1 MDWPHIVTARQFLA
15 TERGAILRDWGG
27 RLPIVLAYPNSYAIG
42 MSSLAVHTL
51 YYGWNALP
59 DVVCERAFAWLDRPP
74 SSRAPLLTL
83 ESQRPVREATVLALS
98 VPFEMDYVNIIA
110 MLRRVPVPVRAQER
124 QEGDPLVI
132 LGGPAVSANPLPL
145 APIADAIVI
154 GEAEPILGA
163 LVEVLREGW
172 AHSRAEVLE
181 ALAALPGVYVGALHD
196 GHRPVQ
202 RLWLKNLDE
211 FPAATRI
218 IAPRAEFGDM
228 FLIEISRGCMRGCRF
243 CLAGQWY
250 RPMRERSLES
260 ILAQAQEGLRY
271 LPKIGLVGAAVSDY
285 SQIEALVEGL
295 RKMGAAI
302 SVSSLR
308 VHPLPKALL
317 DALAESG
324 SRSLTLAPEAGS
336 ERLRHAIRKGVSH
349 EHIIQAAEAA
359 RGRFASLKL
368 YFMIGLP
375 AETDEDIEDILRL
388 VGEVVGIF
396 QREVVVNVT
405 PFVPKAHTPYQRE
418 AMAPAEVLEAR
429 MARLREGCRA
439 LRVVFRAEGIAET
452 RLQGVLARGDRRLGD
467 VLASLNVPTAR
478 GLIQAM
484 ARAGLEMDEYLRA
497 RPQDAPLPWGFI
509 QLGAPAVSET
519 GGEG

>member
-15 TERGAILRDWGG
+15 TERGAIVRDWGG
-27 RLPIVLAYPNSYAIG
+27 RLPIVLAYPNSYAVG

-51 YYGWNALP
+51 YRGLNALP
-59 DVVCERAFAWLDRPP
+59 GVACERTFAWFDQPLPP
-74 SSRAPLLTL
+74 NAPLLTV
-83 ESQRPVREATVLALS
+83 ESQKPVREAAVLAIS
-98 VPFEMDYVNIIA
+98 VPFEMDYVNVVA
-110 MLRRVPVPVRAQER
+110 MLRRVPVPVRAEER
-124 QEGDPLVI
+124 QEGDPLI
-132 LGGPAVSANPLPL
+132 LLGGPAVSANPLPL

-163 LVEVLREGW
+163 LVEVFRAGW
-172 AHSRAEVLE
+172 ARRRAETLE

-202 RLWLKNLDE
+202 RLWLENLDE

-228 FLIEISRGCMRGCRF
+228 FLIEISRGCLRGCRF

-285 SQIEALVEGL
+285 SQIEALVARL
-295 RKMGAAI
+295 REMGAAI

-308 VHPLPKALL
+308 VHPLPMVLL

-336 ERLRHAIRKGVSH
+336 ERLRRAIRKGVSH
-349 EHIIQAAEAA
+349 EHILYAAEAA

-375 AETDEDIEDILRL
+375 GETDEDIEAI
-388 VGEVVGIF
+388 VQVVSEVVHIF

-429 MARLREGCRA
+429 IARLREGCRA
-439 LRVVFRAEGIAET
+439 LHVIFRAEGLSEA
-452 RLQGVLARGDRRLGD
+452 RLQGVLARGDRRVGE
-467 VLASLNVPTAR
+467 VLASLPVPTTR
-478 GLIQAM
+478 GLAQAI
-484 ARAGLEMDEYLRA
+484 ARAGLAMDDYLRA
-497 RPQDAPLPWGFI
+497 RPEGAPLPWEFI
-509 QLGAPAVSET
+509 QLGAPAAQ
-519 GGEG
+519 GGEKAG